1 MLHVDICSMYTVFI
15 LKVIILLISFEYQIK
30 NTAIIRGDKGYAR
43 KDEITFY
50 NPNDSGVFTLLL

>member
-30 NTAIIRGDKGYAR
+30 NTAIIRGIKVM
-43 KDEITFY
+43 
-50 NPNDSGVFTLLL
+50 P